1 MRAAQARDAAGTAAP
16 IAPVRIVLIGQ
27 VNAGKSCLL
36 NAFAQEIRCAVGP
49 LPTTSRAT
57 EYLLE
62 LEGRPTVTLVDMPGL
77 GERTE
82 TMPELLAQAERADL
96 IVWGRL
102 RDAAGA
108 RA

>member
-77 GERTE
+77 ASAR
-82 TMPELLAQAERADL
+82 PELLAQAERADL

>member
-1 MRAAQARDAAGTAAP
+1 M
-16 IAPVRIVLIGQ
+16 RIVLIGQ